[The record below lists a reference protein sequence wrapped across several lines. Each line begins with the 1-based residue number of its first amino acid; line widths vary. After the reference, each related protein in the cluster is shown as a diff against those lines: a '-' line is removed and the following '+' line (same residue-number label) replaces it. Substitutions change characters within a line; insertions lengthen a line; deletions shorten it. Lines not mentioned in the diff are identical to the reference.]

1 MEEFFSFFYRI
12 NVYGDQL
19 YYHLRGWSDAD
30 LGFIEGL
37 NKFPTIFS
45 ITAGTAVLCFLLYYY
60 ILNHPRSNR
69 WYFWLIPLLICI
81 AVGFGLGYGTVSFDI
96 NAGIIAQSLINYI
109 GMANA
114 ILFGVYNG
122 LLGGLFFFILS
133 LLLRMWSR
141 NCKHSPWPLLI
152 TKLNNKGNQDH
163 E

>member
-1 MEEFFSFFYRI
+1 M
-12 NVYGDQL
+12 
-19 YYHLRGWSDAD
+19 
-30 LGFIEGL
+30 
-37 NKFPTIFS
+37 
-45 ITAGTAVLCFLLYYY
+45 
-60 ILNHPRSNR
+60 
-69 WYFWLIPLLICI
+69 
-81 AVGFGLGYGTVSFDI
+81 GYGTVSFDI

-152 TKLNNKGNQDH
+152 TKLNNKGKQDH